1 MWKTIEEFPKYEI
14 NEIGQIRNKNKLNT
28 LKAPFVSEKGY
39 LKIKLYKAT
48 GVAYQR
54 KVHRLVAIAF
64 IPNPE
69 GKPQVNHKNG
79 IKVDPRVE
87 NLEWV
92 TNKENFEHAVEMG
105 LHRSVKYDKLQDK
118 G

>member
-1 MWKTIEEFPKYEI
+1 MWVTIEEFPKYQV
-14 NEIGQIRNKNKLNT
+14 NEIGQIRNVNRPDV

-39 LKIKLYKAT
+39 LKVKLYKKT

-54 KVHRLVAIAF
+54 KVHRLVAEAF

-69 GKPQVNHKNG
+69 NKPQVNHINAV
-79 IKVDPRVE
+79 KVDCRVE

-92 TNKENFEHAVEMG
+92 TNKENHVHAARMG
-105 LHRSVKYDKLQDK
+105 LHSKKV
-118 G
+118 